1 MKSLAPLKESLKSSI
16 HKEFLEIKKK
26 AGENKLYVFALGRV
40 EDIEGQYFA
49 AASTIPYLKK
59 QFEEDATYYSSFWMT
74 SEMELTADCLT
85 LSYEDLEPYLTD
97 ATDDEYDQLRV
108 DYDQLLIDSLKELK
122 KEDVFSNE
130 IPEFS
135 VFIEYADDAFDTID
149 SSYEVIMGTSHLES
163 FLLRNDKQ
171 AGSLTEML
179 LVKYADISVTH

>member
-26 AGENKLYVFALGRV
+26 AGANKLYVFALGRV

-59 QFEEDATYYSSFWMT
+59 QFEEDAMYYSSFWMA
-74 SEMELTADCLT
+74 SEMELNAECLEV
-85 LSYEDLEPYLTD
+85 SYSDLAPYLTD
-97 ATDDEYDQLRV
+97 ATDDEYDQLRLE
-108 DYDQLLIDSLKELK
+108 YDQLLTESLKELK
-122 KEDVFSNE
+122 EEGVFSNE

-135 VFIEYADDAFDTID
+135 IFIEYTDDAFQMVE
-149 SSYEVIMGTSHLES
+149 SSYKNVIGTSHLDS

-171 AGSLTEML
+171 TDSLTEML
-179 LVKYADISVTH
+179 LVKYRSCN